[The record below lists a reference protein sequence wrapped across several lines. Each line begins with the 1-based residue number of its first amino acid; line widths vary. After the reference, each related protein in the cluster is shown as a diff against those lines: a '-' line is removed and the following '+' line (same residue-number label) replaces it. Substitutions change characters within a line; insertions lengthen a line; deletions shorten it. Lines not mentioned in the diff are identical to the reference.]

1 MLMPTCSKEE
11 ISAVL
16 HAAEIIKRNG
26 FSEKI
31 NVSRFCEEAGI
42 SRKNAYKHKKNINVN
57 VNSLEEKVCELE
69 QEKQQIQSKLEHAEK
84 RAREADLYW
93 ELRNILV
100 ALNNDAKKNKTVRT
114 AKRRQLI
121 NEYNRISALLG
132 REPLSFW
139 D

>member
-1 MLMPTCSKEE
+1 MSACSKEE

-16 HAAEIIKRNG
+16 HAAEILKRNG
-26 FSEKI
+26 FSEQI
-31 NVSRFCEEAGI
+31 NVSRFCEQAGI
-42 SRKNAYKHKKNINVN
+42 SRKNAYKHKKKINVS
-57 VNSLEEKVCELE
+57 VDSLEQKVRELQ
-69 QEKQQIQSKLEHAEK
+69 QEKHEIADKLELAEK

-100 ALNNDAKKNKTVRT
+100 ALNHDAKKNKR
-114 AKRRQLI
+114 ARSGKRQELI

-132 REPLSFW
+132 LEPLGSW

>member
-1 MLMPTCSKEE
+1 MSACSKEE

-16 HAAEIIKRNG
+16 HAAEILKRNG
-26 FSEKI
+26 FSEQI
-31 NVSRFCEEAGI
+31 NVSRFCEQAGI
-42 SRKNAYKHKKNINVN
+42 SRKNAYKHKKKINVS
-57 VNSLEEKVCELE
+57 VDSLEQKVRHLQ
-69 QEKQQIQSKLEHAEK
+69 QEKHEIADKLELAEK

-100 ALNNDAKKNKTVRT
+100 ALNHDAKKNKR
-114 AKRRQLI
+114 ARSGKRQELI

-132 REPLSFW
+132 LEPLGSW